1 MNKEKGGMKNRYVWI
16 TVCLLAVTLR
26 LGAQTRGE
34 DVGDRCRQWV
44 DSVFSTL
51 TPGEKMGQLAILTLP
66 ARADRAN
73 KKLIRTLVRRY
84 KLGGLMF
91 KGGTAEEQA
100 ILTNLARKEASV
112 PLLITTGGERL
123 SDCLSGVTV
132 FPQRAAL
139 RCITD
144 SALLEAYRQEALREY
159 KELGMVF
166 DPSWQE
172 VDGDSVAEAVMV
184 LRADEPE
191 VLADSLAS
199 GRLAE
204 EEVERRCRQVLA
216 YKFRQGLEAQVPQL
230 RVSGISYRIRTEEA
244 QQLASAL
251 RQASVTVLHNYFDLL
266 PLAPREDSLAVLE
279 IGTEGDNRVLVE
291 ALQKHTAVAFFRLSP
306 MAGEAECRE
315 VKRQLQSYKRVV
327 VSVMGGDRFFLGGD
341 VRDFLNDGD
350 WQVPVAYL
358 FFTSYRYAL
367 LSLEEAV
374 TKANAV
380 VLAHSD
386 EPDLQRYVAGLL
398 FSEASA
404 NARLSASVGRTFP
417 KGAGCN
423 LMAGTRPVEQMPEDW
438 GMKSYILHQVD
449 ELALKGLEA
458 GAYPGCRI
466 LMLKDGKTVYDK
478 GFGTHSDKDTTR
490 VRPTDLFDL
499 SSITM
504 SAATVLAVMK
514 LYDER
519 KLSLDEKVSKYVPQ
533 LRGTGKADITVRD
546 LLLHE
551 SGLPPHIRFYI
562 EAIDPNSVHGPY
574 AQSWEDQWHR
584 TRISEHSYFS
594 SDFKFKKGMI
604 SPQKTAEHTL
614 HVAEGMWMNQRFKNS
629 ILQQIARSDRES
641 RRYIYSQVGFILLQQ
656 VVEAVSGLPLDLYVA
671 KEFYAPMGLLRT
683 MFLPLDKYPKDEIM
697 PTATNDYFRRQD
709 LCGYVHNEAAACLG
723 GVAGNAGL
731 FSTAEELAKIYQML
745 LDGGEWRGK
754 RYLSEETCRLFT
766 TETSQRSRRGLGFDR
781 PDTSIPM
788 RSPCTALAPASV
800 FGQNGS
806 SGTAVWADPENR
818 LVYVFLSNRLC
829 PNAWSTL
836 LADMKIIKEIQ
847 GLIYQSLTRDKGT
860 NEL

>member
-1 MNKEKGGMKNRYVWI
+1 MMNRYVWI
-16 TVCLLAVTLR
+16 TVCLLAATLR
-26 LGAQTRGE
+26 LGAQTTGE
-34 DVGDRCRQWV
+34 DGEDRCRQWV

-51 TPGEKMGQLAILTLP
+51 TSGEKMGQLAILSLP
-66 ARADRAN
+66 AQADGAN
-73 KKLIRTLVRRY
+73 KKQMRNLMRKY
-84 KLGGLMF
+84 KVGGLMF
-91 KGGTAEEQA
+91 KNGTAEEQA
-100 ILTNLARKEASV
+100 ILTNLACKEVSV

-132 FPQRAAL
+132 FPQKAAL
-139 RCITD
+139 RCISD
-144 SALLEAYRQEALREY
+144 SALLRAYRQEAAREY

-166 DPSWQE
+166 DPSWKE
-172 VDGDSVAEAVMV
+172 ADGDPVAKAVMV
-184 LRADEPE
+184 LRADEPG

-199 GRLAE
+199 GRLTE

-216 YKFRQGLEAQVPQL
+216 YKYRMGLETQVPQL
-230 RVSGISYRIRTEEA
+230 RVSGISYRICTEEA
-244 QQLASAL
+244 RQLASEL
-251 RQASVTVLHNYFDLL
+251 RQASVTVLHNYFNLL
-266 PLAPREDSLAVLE
+266 PLAPVEGGLAVLE
-279 IGTEGDNRVLVE
+279 IGAEDGNSVLVE
-291 ALQKHTAVAFFRLSP
+291 ALRERTAAVLFRLSP

-315 VKRQLQSYKRVV
+315 VMRQLQPYKRVV
-327 VSVMGGDRFFLGGD
+327 VSVMGGDHFFLGGD
-341 VRDFLNDGD
+341 VRDFLSDWE
-350 WQVPVAYL
+350 WQVPVTYL

-374 TKANAV
+374 TKAGAV

-386 EPDLQRYVAGLL
+386 EPDLQRYMVGLL

-404 NARLSASVGRTFP
+404 SGRLSASVGRTFP
-417 KGAGCN
+417 AGAGCD
-423 LMAGTRPVEQMPEDW
+423 LVAGTKPVEQMPEDW
-438 GMKSYILHQVD
+438 GMRSYILQQVD
-449 ELALKGLEA
+449 GLARKGLEA

-466 LMLKDGKTVYDK
+466 LVLKDGKAVYDK
-478 GFGTHSDKDTTR
+478 GFGTHSDKDTTA

-499 SSITM
+499 SSVTM

-519 KLSLDEKVSKYVPQ
+519 KLGLDEKVSKYVPR
-533 LRGTGKADITVRD
+533 LRGGGMADITVRD

-551 SGLPPHIRFYI
+551 SGLPPHLRFYI

-574 AQSWEDQWHR
+574 AQSWEDQWHK

-594 SDFKFKKGMI
+594 SDFKFKKGMV
-604 SPQKTAEHTL
+604 SPRKTAEHTL
-614 HVAEGMWMNQRFKNS
+614 HMAEGMWMNQSFKNS
-629 ILQQIARSDRES
+629 VLQQIAKSDRES

-683 MFLPLDKYPKDEIM
+683 MFLPLNKYPKEEIM
-697 PTATNDYFRRQD
+697 PTATNDYLRRQD

-731 FSTAEELAKIYQML
+731 FSTAEELARIYQML
-745 LDGGEWRGK
+745 LDGGEWRGQ

-806 SGTAVWADPENR
+806 SGTAVWADPQNR

-847 GLIYQSLTRDKGT
+847 GLIYQSLVEDKGT
-860 NEL
+860 NGI